1 VARRKKS
8 VLTVRAVS
16 GLSGDMMLGGLA
28 FLAGMEEGLEALTAE
43 LKLPA
48 LNGCLRL
55 ERRSVN
61 GVEGVGCRID
71 FGGEGAHADGH
82 ARESG
87 EKRDHPDHAHGSDE
101 KLDHPGH
108 ARADGEGRA
117 VDAGHAHRSFADI
130 AALIDGFAM
139 PEAAGKLALRAFTLL
154 AEAEAAVHGMEAAH
168 VTFHEVGALDS
179 ILDVCLC
186 CRLFALLDPDV
197 FVCSPLPLA
206 DGTINCAHGLLPAPA
221 PAVLRLLEGVRVCG
235 FSGSGETVTPTA
247 LSLLRAMGASFGPWP
262 EMSVNRTVI
271 SYGTRIFPGVANGAV
286 WALGTV

>member
-1 VARRKKS
+1 MSGRKKS

-28 FLAGMEEGLEALTAE
+28 FLSGMEEGLGALTAE
-43 LKLPA
+43 LGLPA
-48 LNGCLRL
+48 MNDCLRL

-61 GVEGVGCRID
+61 GVEGVGCRIAFSGD
-71 FGGEGAHADGH
+71 DGPSHACGCAQPPYERRDHPPHAHGPGEAPDHHGHADG
-82 ARESG
+82 EN
-87 EKRDHPDHAHGSDE
+87 
-101 KLDHPGH
+101 PG
-108 ARADGEGRA
+108 
-117 VDAGHAHRSFADI
+117 VDAGGAHRSFADI
-130 AALIDGFAM
+130 AGIIRGSAM
-139 PEAAGKLALRAFTLL
+139 PDAAQKLALKAFSLL
-154 AEAEAAVHGMEAAH
+154 AEAEGAVHGVEAAR

-206 DGTINCAHGLLPAPA
+206 DGAINCAHGVLPAPA
-221 PAVLRLLEGVRVCG
+221 PAVLRLLEGVPVRG

-247 LSLLRAMGASFGPWP
+247 VSLLKALGARFGPWP
-262 EMSVNRTVI
+262 EMSVKRTVI
-271 SYGTRIFPGVANGAV
+271 SYGNKVFPGVANGAV